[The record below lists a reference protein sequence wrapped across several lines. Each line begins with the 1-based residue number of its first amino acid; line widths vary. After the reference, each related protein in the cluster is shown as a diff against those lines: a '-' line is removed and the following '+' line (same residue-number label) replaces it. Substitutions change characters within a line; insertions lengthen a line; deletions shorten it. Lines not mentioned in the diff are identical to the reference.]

1 MEWKQELDAA
11 LAEYDAAVA
20 ELQKK
25 RKLFDG
31 LLGFGT
37 HPGEAACHEIL
48 DGKVRDLCRRAET
61 EADPTEKRDL
71 MEKLCAL
78 PGQWDGPEYARLMLI
93 ALQRHT
99 LELIRGMAPEDRKA
113 LGERYK
119 KEWPRVK
126 RLPVQDQVLKA
137 LQK

>member
-1 MEWKQELDAA
+1 MEWKQELDTA

-31 LLGFGT
+31 VLGLGN

-48 DGKVRDLCRRAET
+48 DGKIQDLCRRAES
-61 EADPTEKRDL
+61 EADP
-71 MEKLCAL
+71 MEKKELLEKLYGL
-78 PGQWDGPEYARLMLI
+78 PVRWEGPEYARLMLV

-99 LELIRGMAPEDRKA
+99 LPLIPGMNPEDRKTMA
-113 LGERYK
+113 ERYR
-119 KEWPRVK
+119 KEWPRIK